1 VCDIIVYIFCS
12 NFQCAPAVP
21 AQFSIVNMVPR
32 TKALM
37 LMLALYQHLKIKAN
51 QHHMAQC
58 KCWVHPTLEKQQLN
72 LEVMVS

>member
-1 VCDIIVYIFCS
+1 
-12 NFQCAPAVP
+12 
-21 AQFSIVNMVPR
+21 MVPR